1 MLGLLNQQNSDPM
14 TKYFVNTQFPE
25 LSKKRNSFYRLA
37 RLIQAES
44 LQQVILTSAPVSQTS

>member
-1 MLGLLNQQNSDPM
+1 MLGLPNQQNLDPM

-25 LSKKRNSFYRLA
+25 LSKKRNSFHRLA

-44 LQQVILTSAPVSQTS
+44 LQQVSLTSAPVSQTS

>member
-25 LSKKRNSFYRLA
+25 LSKKRNSFHRLA
-37 RLIQAES
+37 QLIQAES